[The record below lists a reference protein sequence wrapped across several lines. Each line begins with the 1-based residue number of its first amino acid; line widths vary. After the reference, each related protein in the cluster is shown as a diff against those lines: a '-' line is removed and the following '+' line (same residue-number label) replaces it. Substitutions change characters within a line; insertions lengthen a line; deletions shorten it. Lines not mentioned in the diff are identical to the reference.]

1 MSDMM
6 IFDVETI
13 EEDTGA
19 QEVQKQLESGSQ
31 LEIPVETISE
41 QKEVSSSLCDR
52 FGIHMFTE
60 TFIDIEERLA
70 QTGKSERQTTLK
82 NVMTKT
88 EEYTLLDNLQV
99 VMKAEGETIIK
110 KEYENKQDTES
121 MAVLAFYGIAGA
133 VLAGFILY
141 YIEKIRKG
149 RKKIENNGD
158 IPEQHDK
165 PGL

>member
-60 TFIDIEERLA
+60 TFIDMEERLA

-149 RKKIENNGD
+149 RKKIENNSD
-158 IPEQHDK
+158 IPEQHVK

>member
-149 RKKIENNGD
+149 RKKIENNSD

>member
-60 TFIDIEERLA
+60 TFIDIEERLT

-82 NVMTKT
+82 DVMTKT

-149 RKKIENNGD
+149 RKKIENNSD

>member
-82 NVMTKT
+82 DVMTKT

-149 RKKIENNGD
+149 RKKIENNSD